1 MRRISAAASLPA
13 AEHPKGRP
21 CLTHARSCTPV
32 QQGEERKKWTRAW
45 KGVWVVV
52 VVVVVMVGVCVWVGA
67 DPSQSRG

>member
-13 AEHPKGRP
+13 AEHPKGRR
-21 CLTHARSCTPV
+21 CLIHARSCTPV

-52 VVVVVMVGVCVWVGA
+52 VGVCGWVGA